1 MLIVAFAK
9 FHIQKLSY
17 LLTTIPPCMSHT
29 QKKLLE
35 SKKQCFIATD
45 LDINYL
51 YLLFILICFIF
62 SRKPWQGLCL
72 SKQIEYS
79 NLKDYGCFIPLFN
92 LFWF

>member
-17 LLTTIPPCMSHT
+17 LLTTCMSHT

-51 YLLFILICFIF
+51 
-62 SRKPWQGLCL
+62 
-72 SKQIEYS
+72 
-79 NLKDYGCFIPLFN
+79 
-92 LFWF
+92 

>member
-17 LLTTIPPCMSHT
+17 LLTTCMSHT

-45 LDINYL
+45 LDNKL
-51 YLLFILICFIF
+51 SLTVVHFDMFHIF
-62 SRKPWQGLCL
+62 QKTLAR
-72 SKQIEYS
+72 
-79 NLKDYGCFIPLFN
+79 FVFV
-92 LFWF
+92 

>member
-9 FHIQKLSY
+9 FHIQKLIY

-51 YLLFILICFIF
+51 
-62 SRKPWQGLCL
+62 
-72 SKQIEYS
+72 
-79 NLKDYGCFIPLFN
+79 
-92 LFWF
+92 